1 MPCLSWKGDFLF
13 RLSSLGRKVSTIVIL
28 MVYVLL
34 KVSLDENSVHLI
46 TTEKNNVSPIQF
58 ALCGVLSF
66 RIGIMHVLKSE
77 N

>member
-1 MPCLSWKGDFLF
+1 
-13 RLSSLGRKVSTIVIL
+13 